1 MSNKIALQPRD
12 IQFRTISYQSKP
24 LQNNDRNQNGLTMM
38 ITDTEDIFGKGLFN
52 SFTNNTQQN
61 QKRGDANMM
70 IFTEADN

>member
-1 MSNKIALQPRD
+1 
-12 IQFRTISYQSKP
+12 
-24 LQNNDRNQNGLTMM
+24 MM
-38 ITDTEDIFGKGLFN
+38 IADTEDIFGKGLFN